1 MQNYFHYNTKML
13 FLFFNSINTYTDDAK
28 VMVSKTAGTLAE
40 VKAEA
45 PKAPNWTRNHIF
57 FTTKHL

>member
-45 PKAPNWTRNHIF
+45 PKAPN
-57 FTTKHL
+57 

>member
-13 FLFFNSINTYTDDAK
+13 FLFLNSINTHTDVAK
-28 VMVSKTAGTLAE
+28 VTVNKTAGTLAE

-45 PKAPNWTRNHIF
+45 PKAPN
-57 FTTKHL
+57 